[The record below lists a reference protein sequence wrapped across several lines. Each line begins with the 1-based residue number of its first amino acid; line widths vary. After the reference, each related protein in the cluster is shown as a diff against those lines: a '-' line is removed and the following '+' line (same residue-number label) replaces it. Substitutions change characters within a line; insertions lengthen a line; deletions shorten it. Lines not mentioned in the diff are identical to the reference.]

1 MSASTPGAAA
11 RPLDEVARALATPRA
26 SAGFGTLDLGPMPDR
41 EVVLRCIDRLHR
53 ALLAEVQSDSAIAV
67 PSAEELRQE
76 LAAVQSS
83 LVTQVQQAFSAYDR
97 VHGRSRAADTVAT
110 AARDVVQALIEVMP
124 DLRERMFEDAE
135 AAWRSDPSCH
145 HPVEALYSFPG
156 LYAVTRHRFAHLLY
170 QHDVPLL
177 SRLIAEQ
184 THQLTGIDIHA
195 GASVGRRFFIDHGTG
210 VVIGET
216 TVIGDGVTLYQGVT
230 LGAKSFQVDAF
241 GNLVKGV
248 PRHPIVGN
256 DVTIYA
262 NATVLGRVTIGR
274 GSVIGGNVWLTR
286 SVPPGSRIFQ
296 ADVRESGY
304 ESGAG
309 I

>member
-1 MSASTPGAAA
+1 VTPISRDTGTADFDVIA
-11 RPLDEVARALATPRA
+11 ETLATPR
-26 SAGFGTLDLGPMPDR
+26 SGAGFAMLALGPMPDR
-41 EVVLRCIDRLHR
+41 DAALRCIDRLHR
-53 ALLAEVQSDSAIAV
+53 ALLAEVQPDSVISA
-67 PSAEELRQE
+67 PSAAELLQE
-76 LAAVQSS
+76 LVAVEAT
-83 LVTQVQQAFSAYDR
+83 LVTQVQRAFAVHDR
-97 VHGRSRAADTVAT
+97 LYGRSRDPQTVLDL
-110 AARDVVQALIEVMP
+110 AREVVHALIGAMP

-145 HPVEALYSFPG
+145 HPIEALYSFPG
-156 LYAVTRHRFAHLLY
+156 LFAVTRHRLANLLY

-184 THQLTGIDIHA
+184 THQITGIDIHA

-216 TVIGDGVTLYQGVT
+216 AIIGDGVTLYQGVT

-248 PRHPIVGN
+248 ARHPIVGD

-286 SVPPGSRIFQ
+286 SVPPGSRVFQ
-296 ADVRESGY
+296 ADVRESGF

>member
-1 MSASTPGAAA
+1 MTAPQPASAQRLA
-11 RPLDEVARALATPRA
+11 RVATALAKPRSQPGFA
-26 SAGFGTLDLGPMPDR
+26 ALAAGPLPDR
-41 EVVLRCIDRLHR
+41 EAVLRCVDRLHR
-53 ALLAEVQSDSAIAV
+53 SLLSEAHPDNAIGSAGADEI
-67 PSAEELRQE
+67 RQE
-76 LAAVQSS
+76 LTAVQTT
-83 LVTQVQQAFSAYDR
+83 LIEQIAHAFAVHDR
-97 VHGRSRAADTVAT
+97 LNERERPRHVLDSVATESVHGLID
-110 AARDVVQALIEVMP
+110 ALP

-135 AAWRSDPSCH
+135 AAWRSDPSCN

-156 LYAVTRHRFAHLLY
+156 LFAVTRHRIAHLLY
-170 QHDVPLL
+170 RMEVPLL
-177 SRLIAEQ
+177 SRLIAEH
-184 THQLTGIDIHA
+184 THQATGIDIHA
-195 GASVGRRFFIDHGTG
+195 GASVGSRFFIDHGTG

-216 TVIGDGVTLYQGVT
+216 AVIGDGVTLYQGVT

-248 PRHPIVGN
+248 PRHPILEDN
-256 DVTIYA
+256 VTIYA

-286 SVPPGSRIFQ
+286 SVPAGSRVFQ

-304 ESGAG
+304 EAGAG

>member
-1 MSASTPGAAA
+1 MTGLSAKPSQPDLGAVAA
-11 RPLDEVARALATPRA
+11 ALATPRTGHGLA
-26 SAGFGTLDLGPMPDR
+26 ALTLGPMPDR
-41 EVVLRCIDRLHR
+41 EAVLRCVDRLHR
-53 ALLAEVQSDSAIAV
+53 ALLADVQPDSAIAA
-67 PSAEELRQE
+67 PDAEVLLEE
-76 LAAVQSS
+76 LAAVEAT
-83 LVTQVQQAFSAYDR
+83 LLTQMQRAFEVHDRIYGYVQNANSIAA
-97 VHGRSRAADTVAT
+97 RS
-110 AARDVVQALIEVMP
+110 RDVVYALLHALP

-145 HPVEALYSFPG
+145 HPIEALYSFPG

-184 THQLTGIDIHA
+184 THQITGIDIHA

-216 TVIGDGVTLYQGVT
+216 AVIGDSVTLYQGVT

-248 PRHPIVGN
+248 PRHPILGDN
-256 DVTIYA
+256 VTIYA

-296 ADVRESGY
+296 ADVRESGF

>member
-1 MSASTPGAAA
+1 MTTQASDARDLGAIAATLAAPRSGPGFAT
-11 RPLDEVARALATPRA
+11 LA
-26 SAGFGTLDLGPMPDR
+26 LGPMPDR
-41 EVVLRCIDRLHR
+41 DAVLRSIDRLHR
-53 ALLAEVQSDSAIAV
+53 ALLAEVQPDSTIAV
-67 PSAEELRQE
+67 PNAAELLQE
-76 LAAVQSS
+76 LTAVEAT
-83 LVTQVQQAFSAYDR
+83 LIDQVQRAFAVHDR
-97 VHGRSRAADTVAT
+97 LNHRDRDPRAVAGT
-110 AARDVVQALIEVMP
+110 ARDVVNALLRAMP

-145 HPVEALYSFPG
+145 HPIEALYSFPG
-156 LYAVTRHRFAHLLY
+156 LFAVTRHRFAHLLY
-170 QHDVPLL
+170 QHEVPLL

-184 THQLTGIDIHA
+184 THQITGIDIHA

-216 TVIGDGVTLYQGVT
+216 AVIGDGVTLYQGVT

-248 PRHPIVGN
+248 ARHPILGD

-296 ADVRESGY
+296 ADVRESGF

>member
-1 MSASTPGAAA
+1 MSSTPAEQADPLGRIAMALA
-11 RPLDEVARALATPRA
+11 RPREQPGFKALA
-26 SAGFGTLDLGPMPDR
+26 AGPLPDR
-41 EVVLRCIDRLHR
+41 EAVLRCVDRLHR
-53 ALLAEVQSDSAIAV
+53 SLLSEAHPDNAV
-67 PSAEELRQE
+67 GTAGAEEIRQE
-76 LAAVQSS
+76 LAAV
-83 LVTQVQQAFSAYDR
+83 VTTLTEQVGHAFAVDDR
-97 VHGRSRAADTVAT
+97 LNERVRPRPALDAA
-110 AARDVVQALIEVMP
+110 AAACVGDLIGALP

-135 AAWRSDPSCH
+135 AAWRSDPSCT

-156 LYAVTRHRFAHLLY
+156 LFAVTRHRIAHLLY
-170 QHDVPLL
+170 RMEVPLL
-177 SRLIAEQ
+177 SRLIAEH
-184 THQLTGIDIHA
+184 THQATGIDIHA

-216 TVIGDGVTLYQGVT
+216 AVIGDGVTLYQGVT

-248 PRHPIVGN
+248 PRHPILED

-286 SVPPGSRIFQ
+286 SVPAGSRVFQ

-304 ESGAG
+304 EAGAG

>member
-1 MSASTPGAAA
+1 MT
-11 RPLDEVARALATPRA
+11 LTVQVERAFALN
-26 SAGFGTLDLGPMPDR
+26 
-41 EVVLRCIDRLHR
+41 DRLNER
-53 ALLAEVQSDSAIAV
+53 SRDSA
-67 PSAEELRQE
+67 
-76 LAAVQSS
+76 
-83 LVTQVQQAFSAYDR
+83 
-97 VHGRSRAADTVAT
+97 TVAGI
-110 AARDVVQALIEVMP
+110 ARDVVLSLLEATP

-145 HPVEALYSFPG
+145 HPIEALYSFPG
-156 LYAVTRHRFAHLLY
+156 LFAVTRHRFAHMLY

-184 THQLTGIDIHA
+184 THQITGIDIHA

-216 TVIGDGVTLYQGVT
+216 AVIGDGVTLYQGVT

-248 PRHPIVGN
+248 ARHPILGD

-296 ADVRESGY
+296 ADVRESGF

>member
-1 MSASTPGAAA
+1 VSVDTPDAAT
-11 RPLDEVARALATPRA
+11 RPLDSVARALATPRA

-41 EVVLRCIDRLHR
+41 EVVLRSIDRLHR
-53 ALLAEVQSDSAIAV
+53 ALLAEVQPDSAIAV
-67 PSAEELRQE
+67 PSAVELRQE
-76 LAAVQSS
+76 LAAVQNT
-83 LVTQVQQAFSAYDR
+83 LVAQVQQAFSVYDR
-97 VHGRSRAADTVAT
+97 IQGHSRETDAVAAL
-110 AARDVVQALIEVMP
+110 ARDVVQALIEAMP

-170 QHDVPLL
+170 RHEVPLL

-216 TVIGDGVTLYQGVT
+216 AVIGDGVTLYQGVT
-230 LGAKSFQVDAF
+230 LGAKNFQVDAF

-248 PRHPIVGN
+248 PRHPIVGD

-286 SVPPGSRIFQ
+286 SVPPGSRVFQ
-296 ADVRESGY
+296 ADVRESGF